1 MFFVGNLTFG
11 QIIVTDTFNYTGSV
25 QSFTVPAGVDSITVD
40 LRGAQGGRAYVCGSI
55 GGTGGYGGRTTGTI
69 SVSPGDVIYIYV
81 GGQGSTAASSIG
93 GAGGYNGGAY
103 GNNHSNNQSGGG
115 GGGGTDI
122 RLNGT
127 SLTNRIAVAGG
138 GGGAS
143 CGSCSA
149 SNGGH
154 AGGLT
159 GVGGTNCCSGVN
171 PTGGTQS
178 AGGSGGSYSGYCT
191 ASSGSLG
198 SGGNACSPS
207 GGGGG
212 GGGYYGGGGG
222 AWASGGGGSSYI
234 ISSAVNYA
242 LVGASNTGNGIAY
255 ITYKR
260 CSLPTIDDPISFSPH
275 SRQVTFSNVNI
286 NSSGSNVAFVSPGQS
301 ITLAFNYTITQNGTY
316 CPGCVSQYYIGI
328 YGFWQDCFRNSGGY
342 CNCSGSESYSIT
354 APTTPGI
361 YYFTQ
366 GRTLNFTCATGN
378 TTVSSGTDG
387 IAAIIVRETYSSS
400 VTDETCVGDLNGSIV
415 MTPDSAT
422 TGNTYNWSTGNSTNT
437 LSSIGAGIYT
447 VTSSDSYGCFQIDT
461 IEVFTD
467 TIAPIA
473 DAFES
478 ATIYLDATGNAIV
491 SASSLDSASSDA
503 CSLTFTLSDSTFNC
517 ADTGVQNITFYA
529 TDPGGLIGSDNIQL
543 TILDTVAPNVI
554 TQPLTLNLGAS
565 GIAVISASS
574 VDNGSADACGIDAMA
589 ISKDSFDCS
598 DIGINS
604 VTLYVMDNNGNIDS
618 GEAIVTVI
626 DNIAP
631 VVITKNL
638 NLFIGS
644 SGSVSILASDL
655 DSASSDNCGIDSLY
669 ASTTSFTCS
678 DVGSNTVTLYAS
690 DADGN
695 VDSASATVSVT
706 DTTTPSLFLYNSKTI
721 YLDGSGMATI
731 NIDTLDSASFDNCNY
746 SFSLTNGYSGPLN
759 IANGTTTGGAASI
772 VKFESGGGA
781 VNYNSSIGTA
791 CNENWYALGSL
802 CDEGSTLNSPD
813 SSYKSNTNSG
823 ATWDNTTP
831 GTSYGILVV
840 DLASVKSIEAMSVF
854 QMFSDGKTTHI
865 RAFSHPSS
873 DTISPSTNDAG
884 WSEFLTSTA
893 VGAGGI
899 SSGYAYNPLQLS
911 FSNIQS
917 RYVKLYLYNSGIYGN
932 SSYIELRSIKLFGS
946 DITKTFSCSDVGS
959 QPLTIHATDSSGNSD
974 SAYVNIIVIDTVRP
988 VVLTKSAT
996 IYLGATGIGTI
1007 NVTTIDSGSSD
1018 ACGIDTMYL
1027 SKDSFS
1033 CADIG
1038 VNTITLF
1045 AIDVN
1050 GNLDSN
1056 QAFVTI
1062 EDNIPPT
1069 VFTQNIVVALDFNGD
1084 ATISAS
1090 MVDSAS
1096 SDTCGID
1103 TLWLNNYSFDCSDI
1117 GVNTVTLFAAD
1128 VYGNIDSA
1136 SAIVTIIDTTPPT
1149 LYLQN
1154 ITVYLDSIG
1163 QISIS
1168 STDIDSA
1175 SFDACGII
1183 SMSLNDSLF
1192 DCSNIGLNNPVTLTA
1207 LDANGNSKS
1216 DTVYATV
1223 LDTIAPKVITNNLV
1237 VYLDS
1242 FGSVAITPQDVDQN
1256 SWDSCGVDTLYL
1268 DVYAFNC
1275 SDIGSNTVILT
1286 AVDIYG
1292 NTSSSPSTVTVM
1304 DTIAPEV
1311 ITQNISIYLNAS
1323 GQYNLSPNEVD
1334 NGSWDSCGIAT
1345 FSLDTSSFSCSD
1357 TGVFSVQLTVTDV
1370 NGNQNSAIAQVTLS
1384 DTSSP
1389 NMLTQSIT
1397 IYLDASGDASITPNM
1412 IDDGSNDNCA
1422 IDTLYLDEYDFTCA
1436 DTTSQIVT
1444 LIGIDKSGNTSSA
1457 NAVVTI
1463 LDTAAPTIVTQN
1475 LTLYL
1480 NQDGEASVSAAS
1492 VDNGTFDNC
1501 AVDSI
1506 WISDTLFTCADTI
1519 NTQVITFFAR
1529 DVSGNVK
1536 SSLAYLDL
1544 YDTIAPTVS
1553 AQNLVIYL
1561 DSFGDANIFP
1571 SQVDSNSLDN
1581 CGIDSSW
1588 ISQNTYDCSNVGDTV
1603 TVLLFIKDNS
1613 GNVAS
1618 DSATMVTLDTIAP
1631 QVISQN
1637 ITVYLDSFGSA
1648 SISASMIDN
1657 GTWDAC
1663 GVDTLYL
1670 NQYSFDCGSMGV
1682 NSILLFAADIH
1693 GNISSTNASVTVF
1706 DTIAPA
1712 IALLPHIVYLDSFG
1726 SATITYS
1733 DLDNGTWDS
1742 CGIASI
1748 VIDSSNFT
1756 CVSHGDTISILFTAT
1771 DVNGNISEDSTFVV
1785 ILDTLAPAVFA
1796 GSTTVYLD
1804 SSGQFIL
1811 DASTVDSGSYDNCT
1825 LSSIYL
1831 SDSVFSCANVDS
1843 TWTVWFVAVD
1853 SFFNVDSIQIQITVL
1868 DTIAP
1873 EITCQDSIILNNDTG
1888 QCGGIVSFSWPAVW
1902 DNCSID
1908 TLIQIDTTGLDSGMF
1923 FPVGVTT
1930 LTYAVFD
1937 QSGNSDTCSIIVE
1950 IIDTETPVLVCI
1962 SDTSICD
1969 SIFTFDP
1976 VTYQDNCAG
1985 LDVVQIAGI
1994 ESGLTYPVGITV
2006 NTFAVTDLYGNTD
2019 TCSFEVLRFDYPSL
2033 AEAGID
2039 QLLCENPTTDL
2050 TATAP
2055 IVGNGVWSQIIGSAI
2070 IANPLSAT
2078 TAISGM
2084 DTGTYVFEWSIS
2096 NGVCPVDRDSI
2107 TIVNFSNA
2115 SVIDA
2120 GLDQIL
2126 CDTNATNLN
2135 ATATIITAGYWTSL
2149 NSTAIIDDSLSEN
2162 SLISGLALGDYT
2174 FVWNVKNGVC
2184 AAGYD
2189 TVSVSVH
2196 PLPIVTANSDQFI
2209 FPPTAV
2215 ELIATSD
2222 IATSFAWFDS
2232 ENNPIGSNLSVSVSP
2247 SSTTHYV
2254 VIGTTDAGCINSDT
2268 MMVGVNDDLEIPTAF
2283 TPDGDGYNDVWNI
2296 KELANYPDCN
2306 VSIYNRWGNKMFESD
2321 GYGIPWDGTYNS
2333 EQLPSGA
2340 YFFVINL
2347 NVGEVKPLTGSI
2359 TIIK

>member
-11 QIIVTDTFNYTGSV
+11 QIIVTDTFNYTSSV

-286 NSSGSNVAFVSPGQS
+286 NSSGSNVGFVSPGQS
-301 ITLAFNYTITQNGTY
+301 ITLAFNYAITQNGTY

-706 DTTTPSLFLYNSKTI
+706 DTT
-721 YLDGSGMATI
+721 
-731 NIDTLDSASFDNCNY
+731 
-746 SFSLTNGYSGPLN
+746 
-759 IANGTTTGGAASI
+759 
-772 VKFESGGGA
+772 
-781 VNYNSSIGTA
+781 
-791 CNENWYALGSL
+791 
-802 CDEGSTLNSPD
+802 
-813 SSYKSNTNSG
+813 
-823 ATWDNTTP
+823 
-831 GTSYGILVV
+831 
-840 DLASVKSIEAMSVF
+840 
-854 QMFSDGKTTHI
+854 
-865 RAFSHPSS
+865 
-873 DTISPSTNDAG
+873 
-884 WSEFLTSTA
+884 
-893 VGAGGI
+893 
-899 SSGYAYNPLQLS
+899 
-911 FSNIQS
+911 
-917 RYVKLYLYNSGIYGN
+917 
-932 SSYIELRSIKLFGS
+932 
-946 DITKTFSCSDVGS
+946 
-959 QPLTIHATDSSGNSD
+959 
-974 SAYVNIIVIDTVRP
+974 
-988 VVLTKSAT
+988 
-996 IYLGATGIGTI
+996 
-1007 NVTTIDSGSSD
+1007 
-1018 ACGIDTMYL
+1018 
-1027 SKDSFS
+1027 
-1033 CADIG
+1033 
-1038 VNTITLF
+1038 
-1045 AIDVN
+1045 
-1050 GNLDSN
+1050 
-1056 QAFVTI
+1056 
-1062 EDNIPPT
+1062 
-1069 VFTQNIVVALDFNGD
+1069 
-1084 ATISAS
+1084 
-1090 MVDSAS
+1090 
-1096 SDTCGID
+1096 
-1103 TLWLNNYSFDCSDI
+1103 
-1117 GVNTVTLFAAD
+1117 
-1128 VYGNIDSA
+1128 
-1136 SAIVTIIDTTPPT
+1136 PPT

-1529 DVSGNVK
+1529 DVSGNVN

>member
-301 ITLAFNYTITQNGTY
+301 ITLAFNYAITQNGTY

-706 DTTTPSLFLYNSKTI
+706 DTT
-721 YLDGSGMATI
+721 
-731 NIDTLDSASFDNCNY
+731 
-746 SFSLTNGYSGPLN
+746 
-759 IANGTTTGGAASI
+759 
-772 VKFESGGGA
+772 
-781 VNYNSSIGTA
+781 
-791 CNENWYALGSL
+791 
-802 CDEGSTLNSPD
+802 
-813 SSYKSNTNSG
+813 
-823 ATWDNTTP
+823 
-831 GTSYGILVV
+831 
-840 DLASVKSIEAMSVF
+840 
-854 QMFSDGKTTHI
+854 
-865 RAFSHPSS
+865 
-873 DTISPSTNDAG
+873 
-884 WSEFLTSTA
+884 
-893 VGAGGI
+893 
-899 SSGYAYNPLQLS
+899 
-911 FSNIQS
+911 
-917 RYVKLYLYNSGIYGN
+917 
-932 SSYIELRSIKLFGS
+932 
-946 DITKTFSCSDVGS
+946 
-959 QPLTIHATDSSGNSD
+959 
-974 SAYVNIIVIDTVRP
+974 
-988 VVLTKSAT
+988 
-996 IYLGATGIGTI
+996 
-1007 NVTTIDSGSSD
+1007 
-1018 ACGIDTMYL
+1018 
-1027 SKDSFS
+1027 
-1033 CADIG
+1033 
-1038 VNTITLF
+1038 
-1045 AIDVN
+1045 
-1050 GNLDSN
+1050 
-1056 QAFVTI
+1056 
-1062 EDNIPPT
+1062 
-1069 VFTQNIVVALDFNGD
+1069 
-1084 ATISAS
+1084 
-1090 MVDSAS
+1090 
-1096 SDTCGID
+1096 
-1103 TLWLNNYSFDCSDI
+1103 
-1117 GVNTVTLFAAD
+1117 
-1128 VYGNIDSA
+1128 
-1136 SAIVTIIDTTPPT
+1136 PPT

-1397 IYLDASGDASITPNM
+1397 K
-1412 IDDGSNDNCA
+1412 
-1422 IDTLYLDEYDFTCA
+1422 
-1436 DTTSQIVT
+1436 
-1444 LIGIDKSGNTSSA
+1444 IGRA
-1457 NAVVTI
+1457 HV
-1463 LDTAAPTIVTQN
+1463 
-1475 LTLYL
+1475 
-1480 NQDGEASVSAAS
+1480 
-1492 VDNGTFDNC
+1492 
-1501 AVDSI
+1501 
-1506 WISDTLFTCADTI
+1506 
-1519 NTQVITFFAR
+1519 
-1529 DVSGNVK
+1529 
-1536 SSLAYLDL
+1536 
-1544 YDTIAPTVS
+1544 
-1553 AQNLVIYL
+1553 
-1561 DSFGDANIFP
+1561 
-1571 SQVDSNSLDN
+1571 
-1581 CGIDSSW
+1581 
-1588 ISQNTYDCSNVGDTV
+1588 
-1603 TVLLFIKDNS
+1603 
-1613 GNVAS
+1613 
-1618 DSATMVTLDTIAP
+1618 
-1631 QVISQN
+1631 
-1637 ITVYLDSFGSA
+1637 
-1648 SISASMIDN
+1648 
-1657 GTWDAC
+1657 
-1663 GVDTLYL
+1663 
-1670 NQYSFDCGSMGV
+1670 
-1682 NSILLFAADIH
+1682 
-1693 GNISSTNASVTVF
+1693 
-1706 DTIAPA
+1706 
-1712 IALLPHIVYLDSFG
+1712 
-1726 SATITYS
+1726 
-1733 DLDNGTWDS
+1733 
-1742 CGIASI
+1742 
-1748 VIDSSNFT
+1748 
-1756 CVSHGDTISILFTAT
+1756 
-1771 DVNGNISEDSTFVV
+1771 
-1785 ILDTLAPAVFA
+1785 
-1796 GSTTVYLD
+1796 
-1804 SSGQFIL
+1804 
-1811 DASTVDSGSYDNCT
+1811 
-1825 LSSIYL
+1825 
-1831 SDSVFSCANVDS
+1831 
-1843 TWTVWFVAVD
+1843 
-1853 SFFNVDSIQIQITVL
+1853 
-1868 DTIAP
+1868 
-1873 EITCQDSIILNNDTG
+1873 
-1888 QCGGIVSFSWPAVW
+1888 
-1902 DNCSID
+1902 
-1908 TLIQIDTTGLDSGMF
+1908 
-1923 FPVGVTT
+1923 
-1930 LTYAVFD
+1930 
-1937 QSGNSDTCSIIVE
+1937 
-1950 IIDTETPVLVCI
+1950 
-1962 SDTSICD
+1962 
-1969 SIFTFDP
+1969 
-1976 VTYQDNCAG
+1976 
-1985 LDVVQIAGI
+1985 
-1994 ESGLTYPVGITV
+1994 
-2006 NTFAVTDLYGNTD
+2006 
-2019 TCSFEVLRFDYPSL
+2019 
-2033 AEAGID
+2033 
-2039 QLLCENPTTDL
+2039 
-2050 TATAP
+2050 
-2055 IVGNGVWSQIIGSAI
+2055 
-2070 IANPLSAT
+2070 
-2078 TAISGM
+2078 
-2084 DTGTYVFEWSIS
+2084 
-2096 NGVCPVDRDSI
+2096 
-2107 TIVNFSNA
+2107 
-2115 SVIDA
+2115 
-2120 GLDQIL
+2120 
-2126 CDTNATNLN
+2126 
-2135 ATATIITAGYWTSL
+2135 
-2149 NSTAIIDDSLSEN
+2149 
-2162 SLISGLALGDYT
+2162 
-2174 FVWNVKNGVC
+2174 
-2184 AAGYD
+2184 
-2189 TVSVSVH
+2189 
-2196 PLPIVTANSDQFI
+2196 
-2209 FPPTAV
+2209 
-2215 ELIATSD
+2215 
-2222 IATSFAWFDS
+2222 
-2232 ENNPIGSNLSVSVSP
+2232 
-2247 SSTTHYV
+2247 
-2254 VIGTTDAGCINSDT
+2254 
-2268 MMVGVNDDLEIPTAF
+2268 
-2283 TPDGDGYNDVWNI
+2283 
-2296 KELANYPDCN
+2296 
-2306 VSIYNRWGNKMFESD
+2306 
-2321 GYGIPWDGTYNS
+2321 
-2333 EQLPSGA
+2333 
-2340 YFFVINL
+2340 
-2347 NVGEVKPLTGSI
+2347 
-2359 TIIK
+2359 